1 MPQQQAVAAGFD
13 EFVTS
18 VRSDCPWVFVWCL
31 LHTSCTVLHTCMH
44 LIVRS
49 AHVVAPHQRFTLR
62 VWCVQVVDS
71 LKRKAQARQGGAENV
86 ISAQDIRE
94 AVDSF
99 KKTKSL
105 R

>member
-1 MPQQQAVAAGFD
+1 MLLCIGDNESHNAV
-13 EFVTS
+13 
-18 VRSDCPWVFVWCL
+18 C
-31 LHTSCTVLHTCMH
+31 
-44 LIVRS
+44 
-49 AHVVAPHQRFTLR
+49 
-62 VWCVQVVDS
+62 CVQVVES

-99 KKTKSL
+99 KQTKSL